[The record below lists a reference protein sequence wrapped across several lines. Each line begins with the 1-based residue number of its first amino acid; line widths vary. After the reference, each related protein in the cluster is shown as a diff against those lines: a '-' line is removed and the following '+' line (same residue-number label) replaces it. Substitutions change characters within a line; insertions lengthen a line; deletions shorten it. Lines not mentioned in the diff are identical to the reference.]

1 MSPSIARTT
10 IATVAPRNPVEI
22 EWTAHAWAR
31 AQSLGVPRSDVENAL
46 IERHRRRRANP
57 RAADW
62 LLDVGRYTIAYN
74 HPHDGDGSS
83 ALVVT
88 VWRRA

>member
-1 MSPSIARTT
+1 M
-10 IATVAPRNPVEI
+10 E
-22 EWTAHAWAR
+22 
-31 AQSLGVPRSDVENAL
+31 G
-46 IERHRRRRANP
+46 HRRRRANP

-74 HPHDGDGSS
+74 HPHDGDESS